1 MLYRRWG
8 RAPRDRPAGGDLKP
22 PQAASVKS
30 RGGERCGKGAPRV
43 RQVRTRK
50 ASESE
55 PLMTCREDRP
65 TSKPGQSDRSG
76 MSSGATCS
84 AARAV
89 SGMEAARAWSRL
101 RYGTWEPVVPIATA
115 VHWTK
120 TVPRSQE
127 GEPQAETTAR
137 ARVPM
142 RGTGTDRPVVAMRPS
157 NAAGAKGPGHPGSR
171 GGQPW

>member
-8 RAPRDRPAGGDLKP
+8 RAPRDRPAGGGLKP

-30 RGGERCGKGAPRV
+30 RGGERCGQGAPRV
-43 RQVRTRK
+43 RQVWTRK

-55 PLMTCREDRP
+55 PLMTCREDLP
-65 TSKPGQSDRSG
+65 ASKPGQSVRPG
-76 MSSGATCS
+76 MSPGATCI

-101 RYGTWEPVVPIATA
+101 WCGTWEPVVPITTA
-115 VHWTK
+115 VHWTQ
-120 TVPRSQE
+120 TVPRSRE
-127 GEPQAETTAR
+127 EEPQAERTAR
-137 ARVPM
+137 GRVPM
-142 RGTGTDRPVVAMRPS
+142 RGTGADRPVVATRPG
-157 NAAGAKGPGHPGSR
+157 NAGGAKGPGHPGSL